1 MLAAA
6 FLQQR
11 PLIPIT
17 LHGRKSGEVSMEAGM
32 MLLVGRRGEAHARE
46 ALDGSAVARER
57 KPLTNTAPNTLLS
70 QKERSVVSGNF
81 RGKLAFQHPKIAT
94 SSSVAPVCGRRS
106 GPIRKKII
114 GHGLSVFRQGLGGR
128 RGFRR
133 ARRTFA
139 QVHQVARQHGGGAF
153 IHPLVE
159 KRGNLLAEIRG
170 MGESGEF
177 VALQRDARGREKEL
191 PRRLGIETGQAGP
204 PGGRYIYSKYI
215 SDNCLEY

>member
-1 MLAAA
+1 MLAAG
-6 FLQQR
+6 FVQQR
-11 PLIPIT
+11 LLIPIT

-32 MLLVGRRGEAHARE
+32 MLPVGRRGETHACE
-46 ALDGSAVARER
+46 ALGGSAAAGER
-57 KPLTNTAPNTLLS
+57 KPLANTAPNTLLR

-94 SSSVAPVCGRRS
+94 SSSGAAVCARRS

-114 GHGLSVFRQGLGGR
+114 GHGMSVFLERLGGR
-128 RGFRR
+128 CGFRR

-170 MGESGEF
+170 VAEPGEF

-204 PGGRYIYSKYI
+204 PGGRYIYSKYV
-215 SDNCLEY
+215 SNNCI

>member
-1 MLAAA
+1 
-6 FLQQR
+6 
-11 PLIPIT
+11 
-17 LHGRKSGEVSMEAGM
+17 MEAGKTV
-32 MLLVGRRGEAHARE
+32 LVGRRGETHARE
-46 ALDGSAVARER
+46 ALEGSAVASER
-57 KPLTNTAPNTLLS
+57 KPLANTAPNTLLR
-70 QKERSVVSGNF
+70 QEEGSVISEDF

-94 SSSVAPVCGRRS
+94 SSSVAAVCARRS

-114 GHGLSVFRQGLGGR
+114 GHGMSVFLERLGGR
-128 RGFRR
+128 CGFRR
-133 ARRTFA
+133 ARSTFA

-204 PGGRYIYSKYI
+204 PGGRYIYSKYV
-215 SDNCLEY
+215 SDNCL